1 MFTGVSWDNRESL
14 KACLMARLKVILLL
28 VVIMLFSL
36 VLFPFLKK
44 YYASTVNYKSL
55 YQVVLNNYQSAIE
68 EYATGLPLKATTGD
82 VNLKVLQ
89 SPSRNPSYQ
98 YMDLEGDGIDE
109 LIIAFH
115 DGSDEIE
122 VLAAYTVAFYG
133 LKKLPADL
141 IHLSNDDTRQGHWT
155 AFDVSD
161 LVSMSVDDLVKG
173 DFSSIKGQWES
184 KDGQQ
189 LEFSATGLLTVN
201 HQAATDHLSDLIGNQ
216 IFLGDHVLIPE
227 SFAVNDAV
235 KGRATGFVVA
245 ENRLSIEDLYFIP
258 RGIAYSSSD
267 ASRDRIVTV
276 ANQAVFYREK
286 EQ

>member
-14 KACLMARLKVILLL
+14 KACLMARLKVIILL
-28 VVIMLFSL
+28 VAMMLFSL

-44 YYASTVNYKSL
+44 YYASMVDYKSL

-68 EYATGLPLKATTGD
+68 EYATGLPLKATTGE
-82 VNLKVLQ
+82 KVLQ

-115 DGSDEIE
+115 DGSDEVE

-141 IHLSNDDTRQGHWT
+141 IHLSNDDTRQGQWT

-161 LVSMSVDDLVKG
+161 LVSMAVDDMVKG

-184 KDGQQ
+184 KDGHQ
-189 LEFSATGLLTVN
+189 LEFSAAGLLTID
-201 HQAATDHLSDLIGNQ
+201 HQSATDHLSDLIGNQ

-245 ENRLSIEDLYFIP
+245 ENRLSIEALYFIP